1 MQIQIKKSAENWES
15 KELKNAQDYMF
26 GIFQFGKHALPS

>member
-1 MQIQIKKSAENWES
+1 MQIQIKKTAENWES
-15 KELKNAQDYMF
+15 KELNAQDYMF